1 MTIIAASVLD
11 ANFAELGKEVDRAV
25 KAGVDM
31 FTLDIMDGHFAPRI
45 TFGDYVVGQIR
56 SMTDLPIEAH
66 LMVDRPE
73 DWVERFMDV
82 GVDLVVFHVEA
93 TSMHKKIIDTVRGRG
108 RKVGVALL
116 SHTPVAEAIK
126 WVEQVDV
133 VNFLAVP
140 VGFGGQSSAPD
151 TFDRI
156 SQLRDYATARDQL
169 LTIEVD
175 GGVKPTNAG
184 SYVDAGADMLTVGTG
199 LYHAEDMGRAVSLLR
214 ASTAAGR
221 SASSVRLLTELQEAR
236 STEGIDHAAINRAGR
251 LIGARD

>member
-25 KAGVDM
+25 SAGVDM

-56 SMTDLPIEAH
+56 SMTSLPIEAH

-73 DWVERFMDV
+73 NWVDRFMDV

-93 TSMHKKIIDTVRGRG
+93 TDKQQEIIDKVRARG

-116 SHTPVAEAIK
+116 SHTPVAEVLK
-126 WVEQVDV
+126 WVVQVDV

-156 SQLRDYATARDQL
+156 SQLRAYANEQNHA

-175 GGVKPTNAG
+175 GGVKPANAG
-184 SYVDAGADMLTVGTG
+184 LYVDAGADMLTVGTG
-199 LYHAEDMGRAVSLLR
+199 LYHAEDMASAVSLLR

-221 SASSVRLLTELQEAR
+221 SASSDQLLRELQGAR
-236 STEGIDHAAINRAGR
+236 VTEGIDHDAINRAGR
-251 LIGARD
+251 AIGAKD